1 MDTKEI
7 KRSFIKEKSIKIQGF
22 FDKKVFDYLETRDII
37 GTLNLL

>member
-22 FDKKVFDYLETRDII
+22 FDKKVFDYLETRNIFGI
-37 GTLNLL
+37 SNLL